1 MGEGRLLTV
10 QEIAK
15 HNTSSDCW
23 LVINGQVWDLTD
35 FLEQH
40 PGGSASE
47 YCTMDSDQSCSY

>member
-1 MGEGRLLTV
+1 MGEGRLLSV
-10 QEIAK
+10 QEIGK

-47 YCTMDSDQSCSY
+47 Y